1 MKKILFLSTL
11 VMPFFISAKYEMIDD
26 AKISGKILVSKSS
39 SKYNSVEKCESYSL
53 SKDKSMGFTY
63 DSKESKCTLY
73 KVVRGTKES
82 SGSTSGISSS

>member
-1 MKKILFLSTL
+1 MKKILFMSFL
-11 VMPFFISAKYEMIDD
+11 VFPLFVTANYEMVDGV
-26 AKISGKILVSKSS
+26 KISGKILVSKSS
-39 SKYNSVEKCESYSL
+39 SKYNSVKKCESYSL

-82 SGSTSGISSS
+82 SDSTSGISTS